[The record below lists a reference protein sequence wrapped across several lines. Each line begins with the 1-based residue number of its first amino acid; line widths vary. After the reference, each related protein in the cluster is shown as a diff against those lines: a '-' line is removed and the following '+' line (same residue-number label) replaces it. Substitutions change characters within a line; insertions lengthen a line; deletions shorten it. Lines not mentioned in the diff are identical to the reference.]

1 MADQAPHLEW
11 CTFCETEG
19 HDIVHCHDLFLFLT
33 NFERQISQPVD
44 WMASQFTEPKRVARW
59 GQAKRTNGSN
69 KTSNEVDMMQTAG
82 RDPAMPSASS
92 GVPTGSTW
100 YPTILDTNL
109 NPTEAEMLAAYSAQH
124 QTFWLWYNQMSI

>member
-1 MADQAPHLEW
+1 MTYRLIPQIQSLQPLLQLSELNSAGLIQAHLRVTYAVLPLQFPFPEMHRSHIILRYPCADFQL
-11 CTFCETEG
+11 
-19 HDIVHCHDLFLFLT
+19 
-33 NFERQISQPVD
+33 
-44 WMASQFTEPKRVARW
+44 
-59 GQAKRTNGSN
+59 
-69 KTSNEVDMMQTAG
+69 G